1 MSVFLQHN
9 LSPCLHLH
17 ELKTFFPNES
27 RGQTLKI
34 SDLIARDK
42 KRAYFSCKR
51 KDRRQ
56 YRSIENT
63 VCTWMQRLIGK
74 FCFIRQCK
82 VFNLGRGKSQ
92 KESEPP

>member
-17 ELKTFFPNES
+17 ELKTFFPNDS

-56 YRSIENT
+56 YRSIENSLYLDAT
-63 VCTWMQRLIGK
+63 LNWQILLHSSV
-74 FCFIRQCK
+74 
-82 VFNLGRGKSQ
+82 
-92 KESEPP
+92 